1 MNIQQLVVQ
10 GSKFLA
16 SNPRIESF
24 QLFGSASYLPDPKD
38 VDFIVLLADGDCI
51 HDALPSLSW
60 SAVYNACAPEVYWRA
75 ARDGDINYIVTTC
88 QDFYDKSILA
98 NEVCAA
104 LNLQDKD
111 DRVKVFTIIRGN

>member
-16 SNPRIESF
+16 SNPRVKAF
-24 QLFGSASYLPDPKD
+24 QLFGSASYLLAPKD
-38 VDFIVLLADGDCI
+38 VDFIVLLADGEFI
-51 HDALPSLSW
+51 HEALPSLSW
-60 SAVYNACAPEVYWRA
+60 TSVYNACTPESYWRA

-88 QDFYDKSILA
+88 QDFYDNSVLA
-98 NEVCAA
+98 NEVCVA

-111 DRVKVFTIIRGN
+111 DRIKVFTLIRGN